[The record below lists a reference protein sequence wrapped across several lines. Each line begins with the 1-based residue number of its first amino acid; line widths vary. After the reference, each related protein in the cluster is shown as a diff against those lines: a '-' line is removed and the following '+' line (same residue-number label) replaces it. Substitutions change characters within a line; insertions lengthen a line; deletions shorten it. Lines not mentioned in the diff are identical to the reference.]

1 MDDKNL
7 MIRVLEWATKQEKF
21 TFQELCAAVNLSE
34 VEQDQLKLLIH
45 HKSLLFHRHSTFISS
60 VDKPDSNIDI
70 FASADDH
77 FKYLEYVEL
86 QEARESAKDANKKSL
101 VAIWIAVVSMFGSI
115 GFSIA
120 SMVSDINV
128 PDKLYGA
135 IQSTNQNVLNEL
147 VGVRKEQTELNDKLE
162 LIEVKNVCLINT
174 DPTYK

>member
-7 MIRVLEWATKQEKF
+7 MIRVLEWATKQESF
-21 TFQELCAAVNLSE
+21 TFQQLCESVGPNE
-34 VEQDQLKLLIH
+34 KEKEQLKRLIH
-45 HKSLLFHRHSTFISS
+45 HKSLLFQNHASFYSS
-60 VDKPDSNIDI
+60 VDKSDI
-70 FASADDH
+70 ELFASAEDH
-77 FKYLEYVEL
+77 FRYLEYVEL
-86 QEARESAKDANKKSL
+86 KEARESAKDANKKSL
-101 VAIWIAVVSMFGSI
+101 VAIWIAVASMFGSI
-115 GFSIA
+115 GFSIG

-147 VGVRKEQTELNDKLE
+147 VGIRKEQTKLNDKLE